1 MFPISS
7 DRNMIGTRR
16 QGQLR
21 SERADEFRRDTHS
34 VRLGSEAIEEP
45 QCRKKQSVAG
55 QLVVNLS
62 MRQDNFLLTNF
73 LDYFKASDRLSLKW
87 FSFPKPTVQ

>member
-1 MFPISS
+1 MFPMRS

-21 SERADEFRRDTHS
+21 SVRADECRRDTHS
-34 VRLGSEAIEEP
+34 VSLGSEAIEEP

-55 QLVVNLS
+55 QLVVKYRSGTTSCLQTFWTTS
-62 MRQDNFLLTNF
+62 RLAYKVAVDN
-73 LDYFKASDRLSLKW
+73 
-87 FSFPKPTVQ
+87 